1 MSFLARLPP
10 AVIALIVLA
19 VPITVWTQ
27 DYPSKPVRLILPFPP
42 GGGTDTVGRAIA
54 QTMTAQVSFGQPVV
68 PDNRPG
74 AGGNLGLELAAK
86 AAPDGYTMVLSSP
99 LIAISPLLYAK
110 LNYDPERDLAPV
122 TRVGITRK
130 VLVVHP
136 TVPARTLKELI
147 ALARKNPG
155 KLNVGSGGMGSA
167 NHLTSVLIQTRT
179 GINIV
184 HVPFKGA
191 SAALAALASGEIDM
205 VVASIVGVVP
215 LARAGR
221 VRPLVVL
228 SETRGSPLDDLPTSV
243 EAGFPDL
250 TDDTWYGMFA
260 PADTPRQI
268 VNRLNQEL
276 HKALTNPTV
285 MKRLASVGV
294 ETQTS
299 TPEELGRFV
308 RSETARIAKVI
319 KSAGIKPK

>member
-1 MSFLARLPP
+1 MALPASLLPSLLALLMLGLPT
-10 AVIALIVLA
+10 IVGA
-19 VPITVWTQ
+19 QV
-27 DYPSKPVRLILPFPP
+27 YPSKPVRLILPFPP

-54 QTMTAQVSFGQPVV
+54 QTMTAQASFGQPIV

-74 AGGNLGLELAAK
+74 AGGNLGLELAARS
-86 AAPDGYTMVLSSP
+86 APDGYTMVLSSP
-99 LIAISPLLYAK
+99 LIAISPLLYVK
-110 LNYDPERDLAPV
+110 LNYDPEKDLAPV

-147 ALARKNPG
+147 HLARKNPG

-167 NHLTSVLIQTRT
+167 NHLASVLIQTRT
-179 GINIV
+179 GVNIV

-221 VRPLVVL
+221 VRPLAVL
-228 SETRGSPLDDLPTSV
+228 SEARGAPFDNLPTSA

-250 TDDTWYGMFA
+250 TDDTWYGMFV
-260 PADTPRQI
+260 PADTPRDI

-276 HKALTNPTV
+276 HKALTTPALV
-285 MKRLASVGV
+285 KRLASVGV
-294 ETQTS
+294 ETRTS

-308 RSETARIAKVI
+308 RNEAARIAKVI
-319 KSAGIKPK
+319 KSAGIKQK